1 VSLLCRIALTGLL
14 ACCATAASA
23 AGMEL
28 PKESHVPG
36 GIFTVTVEGPAGQAP
51 QVTFDGHRALVV
63 RAGEHWLAV
72 VGIPLSA
79 TPGPAQVLV
88 KAPGSP
94 ETSIPFEIVAKE
106 YATQRLKVAPKHV
119 DLSPKNLA
127 RVDRERPILG
137 AALATFSDAAPPT
150 LALLPPVPGPR
161 SSSYGLRRVFND
173 QPRNPHTGM
182 DIAAATGTPIQAPAN
197 ARVVETGDFFFNGN
211 TVILDHGQGFLTM
224 YCHLSEIGVKPG
236 DTVAAGTPI
245 GKVGATGRVTGPHLH
260 WGVALNGNFVDPSL
274 FLRTPAE
281 NEPPPAEQKSA
292 AR

>member
-1 VSLLCRIALTGLL
+1 MSLLSRIALVGLL
-14 ACCATAASA
+14 TSCATSASA

-36 GIFTVTVEGPAGQAP
+36 GIFTVTVEGPAEEAP
-51 QVTFDGHRALVV
+51 RVTFDGHRAMVV

-88 KAPGSP
+88 KAFGSP
-94 ETSIPFEIVAKE
+94 ETSIPFEIESKA

-119 DLSPKNLA
+119 DLAPKDLA
-127 RVDRERPILG
+127 RVERERPILG
-137 AALATFSDAAPPT
+137 AALATFSDTAPAT
-150 LALLPPVPGPR
+150 LSLLQPVPGPR

-182 DIAAATGTPIQAPAN
+182 DIAAGTGTPIQAPAD

-236 DTVAAGTPI
+236 DSVKAGDPI

-260 WGVALNGNFVDPSL
+260 WGVALNGNFVDPAL
-274 FLRTPAE
+274 FLRA
-281 NEPPPAEQKSA
+281 PPESAAPVEQKSA